1 MLRIM
6 DRPYRLLASTVMLIS
21 FVLATPFVSAQDAA
35 RPIQVCSTVPELG
48 SLVREVGGDRVSV
61 TVFAKGTE
69 DPHFVEAKPSFIKA
83 LSQCDLYIQVGMDL
97 EIGWAPVLLQ
107 NARNGAVLPGAPGFL
122 DASKVISPL
131 EIPTGPT
138 DRSMGDVHPLGNPHY
153 LLDPLNGLKVARLIR
168 DKLSELRPNHK
179 TYFDERYAAFSKRLG
194 TALVGEKLARKYD
207 VEKLAL
213 LSERGR
219 LGAFIAGQGEEAL
232 LGGWLG
238 LMLPHYGS
246 KAVDDH
252 NMWPYFTRRFGI
264 HVIGHLEPKPGV
276 SPTTS
281 HLRMLVDRM
290 RVEGVKAVLAVPY
303 YDPRHARFISEHT
316 GARVVNL
323 ANQVG
328 AREGADDY
336 LRMFDYNIRQLTAAL
351 GGDR

>member
-1 MLRIM
+1 
-6 DRPYRLLASTVMLIS
+6 
-21 FVLATPFVSAQDAA
+21 
-35 RPIQVCSTVPELG
+35 
-48 SLVREVGGDRVSV
+48 
-61 TVFAKGTE
+61 
-69 DPHFVEAKPSFIKA
+69 
-83 LSQCDLYIQVGMDL
+83 
-97 EIGWAPVLLQ
+97 
-107 NARNGAVLPGAPGFL
+107 
-122 DASKVISPL
+122 
-131 EIPTGPT
+131 
-138 DRSMGDVHPLGNPHY
+138 
-153 LLDPLNGLKVARLIR
+153 
-168 DKLSELRPNHK
+168 
-179 TYFDERYAAFSKRLG
+179 
-194 TALVGEKLARKYD
+194 
-207 VEKLAL
+207 
-213 LSERGR
+213 
-219 LGAFIAGQGEEAL
+219 
-232 LGGWLG
+232 
-238 LMLPHYGS
+238 MLPHYGS

-281 HLRMLVDRM
+281 HLRTLVDRM